1 MTLAGLAFLCFDLVF
16 LPPYGTLVVERPLDW
31 VVLGAFLVTSVVA
44 AQLFD
49 RARAEADAARRRAEE
64 VDRLSALGAETLDVG
79 RAEDAVGAV
88 ADVVRSAL
96 ALDSG
101 AVYLRDEA
109 HDAVLLVR
117 WTGEDA
123 PARARGG
130 FADLV
135 GRVARTGAPLAVRST
150 GVVDILPPTP
160 EPTQVLDGLAGD
172 VREVVLPLRVR
183 DRTVG
188 VLSLGR
194 PAAFALEPSQR
205 RFLNALAY
213 YAALGVDRVRLV
225 AEAEH
230 ADALRTAARLEDAV
244 VASVSH
250 DLRTPLTTIKA
261 LAHDLAASGDERA
274 MTIEEEANRLN
285 PFVADLLDLSRL
297 NSGTASLAPEP
308 NEAEDLLGAALQ
320 RVDGPARGREIRV
333 SLEEGE
339 PLRFGRFDFAQTLR
353 ALVNLIENAV
363 KHSPPGQAVDVAVRR
378 EGAWLAF
385 SVADRGPG
393 VPSEARER
401 IFEPFYRPPD
411 TAPDVGGAGLGL
423 SIARV
428 RSASAAARIF
438 TGSLCRPPP
447 SLRGFHA

>member
-1 MTLAGLAFLCFDLVF
+1 VN
-16 LPPYGTLVVERPLDW
+16 VR
-31 VVLGAFLVTSVVA
+31 
-44 AQLFD
+44 
-49 RARAEADAARRRAEE
+49 DAAHAA
-64 VDRLSALGAETLDVG
+64 DGLLCCPGG
-79 RAEDAVGAV
+79 V
-88 ADVVRSAL
+88 APP
-96 ALDSG
+96 G
-101 AVYLRDEA
+101 
-109 HDAVLLVR
+109 
-117 WTGEDA
+117 
-123 PARARGG
+123 ARGG

-285 PFVADLLDLSRL
+285 AFVADLLDLSRL

-363 KHSPPGQAVDVAVRR
+363 KHSPPDQAVDVAVRR

-385 SVADRGPG
+385 AVADRGPG

-401 IFEPFYRPPD
+401 IFERLQWGPD
-411 TAPDVGGAGLGL
+411 STGSGLGL
-423 SIARV
+423 TLVAQLAALRRGSVPVTESPGGRPSWRRPCWWGSPLGAPATPVRPRRRGRPDPPRPPRRRARPP
-428 RSASAAARIF
+428 AAR
-438 TGSLCRPPP
+438 T
-447 SLRGFHA
+447 